1 MFHHF
6 FYEYPVLT
14 SLKHM
19 IVGGA
24 KLQNF
29 PHTNA
34 FLLRTRDFKNSKKLN
49 IIFELF
55 IIEFFYK
62 ALQFF

>member
-1 MFHHF
+1 
-6 FYEYPVLT
+6 
-14 SLKHM
+14 M